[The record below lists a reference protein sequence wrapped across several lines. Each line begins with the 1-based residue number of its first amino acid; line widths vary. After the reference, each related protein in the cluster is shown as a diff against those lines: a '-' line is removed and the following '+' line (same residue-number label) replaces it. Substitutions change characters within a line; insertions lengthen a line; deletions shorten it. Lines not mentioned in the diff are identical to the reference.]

1 MSTALLVLANVFG
14 GLIFLFFLWRRLKED
29 YPSSKIFSLGFFVI
43 GAILVSFLVSALFII
58 PNITKVYFFDPKGLW
73 FWLALVSASI
83 VLAVSLL
90 RLKMR
95 FFEGVEAASLGL
107 SFWFVVLL
115 ISSALIFKLIPAIL
129 YGVVVAALI
138 FMFFFLDKRY
148 KRFTWYKSG
157 KVGFSGLTLL
167 AVFFLVRAA
176 IAIIDPTMLSFIGK
190 IDALISSVLSF
201 LFFLS
206 VYNLGG
212 LND

>member
-1 MSTALLVLANVFG
+1 MSTALLVLANLIG

-29 YPSSKIFSLGFFVI
+29 YTASKIFSLGFFVI
-43 GAILVSFLVSALFII
+43 GGILAGFLVGTILII
-58 PNITKVYFFDPKGLW
+58 PNAPKAYFFNPQGVW
-73 FWLALVSASI
+73 FWTSLVGGAI
-83 VLAVSLL
+83 VLVVSLI

-95 FFEGVEAASLGL
+95 LFEGVEAISLGM
-107 SFWFVVLL
+107 SFWFLILL
-115 ISSALIFKLIPAIL
+115 ISSALIFKLTP
-129 YGVVVAALI
+129 VVIYAGIVAALI
-138 FMFFFLDKRY
+138 FLFFFLDKRY

-167 AVFFLVRAA
+167 AAFFLVRAA

-190 IDALISSVLSF
+190 IDALISSILSF

-212 LND
+212 LNE